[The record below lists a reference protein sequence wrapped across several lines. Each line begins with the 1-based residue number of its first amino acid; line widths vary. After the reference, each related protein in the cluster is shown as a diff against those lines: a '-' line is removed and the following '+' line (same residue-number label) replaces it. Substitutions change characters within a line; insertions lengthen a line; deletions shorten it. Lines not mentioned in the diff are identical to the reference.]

1 MHVYVRWTN
10 FTNKPRFEIAKE
22 LRRCCSPIGQNN
34 KAFFCPIRSHHSF
47 DRLDMVLWVSI
58 PRVLPLVLR
67 NVCRAFP
74 PDPGD
79 WLSLGLR
86 GWLMLCVQY
95 HEHTNISWQAKSVAQ
110 LYSYPSSRKAP
121 LSWKSSRTK
130 FWGRCG
136 RKWLWTVWQT
146 DDKLRNDDLCFRW
159 ISKKIT
165 NKRNNPRFLKQETNY
180 FGHAHPCNRTNQ
192 TKLGAKLCNA
202 HHIGGN
208 ACPQV
213 MIGFSFSSS
222 KQTKLG

>member
-1 MHVYVRWTN
+1 MHAYVRRTD
-10 FTNKPRFEIAKE
+10 FTNKPCFEIAKE
-22 LRRCCSPIGQNN
+22 LRRCCSPIGHNN
-34 KAFFCPIRSHHSF
+34 TKHFFAQSGATICLTVWTWCCESRYP
-47 DRLDMVLWVSI
+47 MVF
-58 PRVLPLVLR
+58 PLVLG

-110 LYSYPSSRKAP
+110 LHSYPSSRKAP

-165 NKRNNPRFLKQETNY
+165 NKRKNPRVLK
-180 FGHAHPCNRTNQ
+180 
-192 TKLGAKLCNA
+192 
-202 HHIGGN
+202 
-208 ACPQV
+208 
-213 MIGFSFSSS
+213 
-222 KQTKLG
+222 